1 MSRWPDIS
9 KLTEEQKDK
18 LLLKCFDAIDRL
30 EERVKK
36 LEDQIAKDSN
46 NSSKPPSSD
55 NAPRTKSQRKPS
67 GKKPGG
73 QKGHKGQSLE
83 MTSTPDHREI
93 HEVNMCDNCEASLE
107 QEIAHSHERRQ
118 VFDLPKLSIEVT
130 EHLIEIKEC
139 PHCREDCMG
148 QFPENVTAPVQYGKR
163 IKALSVY
170 LNQYQLL
177 PLQRLSEFFEDVLD
191 QRISEASLLTFKN
204 ELYDSLQSFENE
216 IKERLIQSDI
226 AHFDETGHRVKGKR
240 QWLHS
245 VGTQHLTF
253 YASHKKRGAEAMEDI
268 GILPLFEGRA
278 MHDYWSSYY
287 KFDCDHGLCN
297 SHHFRDLTFLEERHH
312 QTWAKSMKKLL
323 TDIYEAV
330 NTSKERGHQKLSS
343 KNIKKFVRRYKNIVT
358 RGFNRQPPV
367 IKTGKRGK
375 TKKGIVINF
384 LERLRD
390 RKNEVLAFMYDFNV
404 PFTNNLAE
412 RDIRMVKVQQK
423 ISGTFRTQKGA
434 DIFCRIRGYISTCR
448 KNAVNVMM
456 AIENAFN
463 NQAFLLR
470 S

>member
-1 MSRWPDIS
+1 MEELPNLSDLS
-9 KLTEEQKDK
+9 HEQKDDLIN
-18 LLLKCFDAIDRL
+18 LLFRSLKSL
-30 EERVKK
+30 EARVKD
-36 LEDQIAKDSN
+36 LQDQIAKDSN

-55 NAPRTKSQRKPS
+55 NSPRTKSQRKPS
-67 GKKPGG
+67 GKKSGG

-83 MTSTPDHREI
+83 MTSSPDHREI
-93 HEVNMCDNCEASLE
+93 HEVNVCGNCEASLE
-107 QEIAHSHERRQ
+107 REIAHGHERRQ

-130 EHLIEIKEC
+130 EHLVEIKEC
-139 PHCREDCMG
+139 PHCGADCMA
-148 QFPENVTAPVQYGKR
+148 QFPENVTAPVQYGQKV
-163 IKALSVY
+163 KALSVY

-177 PLQRLSEFFEDVLD
+177 PLQRLSEFFEDVLG

-204 ELYDSLQSFENE
+204 ELYDSLQSFEGE
-216 IKERLIQSDI
+216 IKELLIQAGI
-226 AHFDETGHRVKGKR
+226 AHFDETGHRVQGKR

-245 VGTQHLTF
+245 IGTQYLTF
-253 YASHKKRGAEAMEDI
+253 YASHKKRGAEAMQDI

-278 MHDYWSSYY
+278 IHDYWSSYY

-323 TDIYEAV
+323 ADIHDAV
-330 NTSKERGHQKLSS
+330 DLSKERGHQKLSS
-343 KNIKKFVRRYKNIVT
+343 KSIKKFVRRYKNIVT

-390 RKNEVLAFMYDFNV
+390 RVSEVLAFMYDFNV

-448 KNAVNVMM
+448 KNAVNVLM

-463 NQAFLLR
+463 NRAFSLE